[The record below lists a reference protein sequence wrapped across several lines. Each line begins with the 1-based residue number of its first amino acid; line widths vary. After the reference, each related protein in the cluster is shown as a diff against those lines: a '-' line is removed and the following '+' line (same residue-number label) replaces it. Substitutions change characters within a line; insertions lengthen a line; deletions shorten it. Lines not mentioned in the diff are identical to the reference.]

1 MAELQYSKQ
10 AIKYLRKM
18 PKAQARK
25 THNALLQIAAGID
38 ERFDIKWM
46 TNLKVYRMRQGNYRV
61 QYEFLDNSHRMVVGK
76 IGIRGDF
83 YK

>member
-1 MAELQYSKQ
+1 
-10 AIKYLRKM
+10 M

-25 THNALLQIAAGID
+25 IHSALLQIAAGIN
-38 ERFDIKWM
+38 EKSDIKWLS
-46 TNLKVYRMRQGNYRV
+46 NLKVYRMRQGNYRA
-61 QYEFLDNSHRMVVGK
+61 QYEFLDNRRRMVVGK

>member
-10 AIKYLRKM
+10 ATKYLQKM
-18 PKAQARK
+18 PKAQAGK
-25 THNALLQIAAGID
+25 IHGALLQIATGNG
-38 ERFDIKWM
+38 ERFDIKWLS
-46 TNLKVYRMRQGNYRV
+46 NLKVYRMRQGSYRA
-61 QYEFLDNSHRMVVGK
+61 QYEFLDNRCRMVVGK

>member
-10 AIKYLRKM
+10 ATKYLRKM

-25 THNALLQIAAGID
+25 IHSALLQIAAGID
-38 ERFDIKWM
+38 EKSDIKWLS
-46 TNLKVYRMRQGNYRV
+46 NLKVYRMRQGNYRA
-61 QYEFLDNSHRMVVGK
+61 QYEFLDNRRRMVVGK

>member
-10 AIKYLRKM
+10 ATKYLRKM

-25 THNALLQIAAGID
+25 IHSALLQIAAGID
-38 ERFDIKWM
+38 EKSDIKWLS
-46 TNLKVYRMRQGNYRV
+46 NLKVYRMRQGNYRA
-61 QYEFLDNSHRMVVGK
+61 QYEFLDNHRRMVVGK